1 MEDLILKEIY
11 KSLAKGLRVALVT
24 ITESVGSTPRK
35 SGSIMAVWEDGTIK
49 GSVGGGS
56 IEFKIIE
63 KAKECLVN
71 KQDSNFHYILNENG
85 DIGMQC
91 GGEAR
96 GYIKVFL
103 PRNKLLIIG
112 GGHIGE
118 KLYKLG
124 KIIGFYTVIF
134 DDRQEYAN
142 EKIYSEADEIIYGDI
157 EEKLEK
163 YTVDESCYIVVVSRG
178 HDGDL
183 KALRS
188 AVGRGSTYLGMIG
201 SARKIH
207 LVVNKLLEEGIHKEE
222 LEKVYAPIGLDIS
235 SEIPEEIALAIM
247 SEILL
252 IKNNGTLNH
261 RKDIKKVKI

>member
-1 MEDLILKEIY
+1 MEELILKEIY
-11 KSLAKGLRVALVT
+11 KSLTEGLSVALVT
-24 ITESVGSTPRK
+24 ITESIGSTPRN

-56 IEFKIIE
+56 IEYKIIE
-63 KAKECLVN
+63 KAKNCLVN
-71 KQDSNFHYILNENG
+71 KEDSNFHYILNENG

-91 GGEAR
+91 GGAAR

-118 KLYKLG
+118 QLYKLG

-157 EEKLEK
+157 EEKLAR
-163 YTVDESCYIVVVSRG
+163 YPVDESCYIVVVSRG
-178 HDGDL
+178 HESDL
-183 KALRS
+183 KAVRS
-188 AVGRGSTYLGMIG
+188 VVGRSGAYLGMIG
-201 SARKIH
+201 SARKTQI
-207 LVVNKLLEEGIHKEE
+207 VINKLLEEGISKEE

-235 SEIPEEIALAIM
+235 SEVPEEIALAII

-252 IKNNGTLNH
+252 VKNNGTLNH
-261 RKDIKKVKI
+261 RKDIKRVKI